1 MYLRTEKYTYKTP
14 TEIKIIT
21 PNIKSERIDS

>member
-1 MYLRTEKYTYKTP
+1 MYLRTEKYTYKTL

-21 PNIKSERIDS
+21 NIKSERIDS